1 MSKENVT
8 LVRNGY
14 DAFRR
19 GDIQAI
25 FDALDPSVQ
34 FYQSE
39 EIPWGGRY
47 HGHKEVAVFF
57 RKLTSTIES
66 KVDPDQFVD
75 SGDHVCAVGYTRGR
89 ARATGKE
96 FEVSAV
102 HVWTLKNGKVVRF
115 EAYIDNPR
123 MLAALKP

>member
-8 LVRNGY
+8 IVRNGY

-19 GDIQAI
+19 GDIEVI
-25 FDALDPSVQ
+25 FDTLDPGVE

-39 EIPWGGRY
+39 EVPWGGRY
-47 HGHKEVAVFF
+47 QGHKEVGVFF
-57 RKLTSTIES
+57 QRLTSTIES

-75 SGDHVCAVGYTRGR
+75 SGDRVVAVGYTRGR
-89 ARATGKE
+89 VRATGKQ
-96 FEVSAV
+96 FEVPAV
-102 HVWTLKNGKVVRF
+102 HVWTLKDGKVVRF

-123 MLAALKP
+123 ILPALRP